1 MRVTS
6 MRCQCHQAW
15 QKKKRKMTRVSK
27 LVNRVLD
34 KYEKLPASLKDHIN
48 LEEMLGMK
56 MKRSVETQNTTSRGP
71 QHPINEKLERFKS
84 KGNQYNSSHN
94 CTPYPTTK
102 KRLILSKRVYSTR
115 TRGRSGPLQSLALKL
130 GRFKVRAV
138 IVDDIASEES
148 NRKR

>member
-1 MRVTS
+1 MQTLQNNDRAFESHVAHPGEYAASTS
-6 MRCQCHQAW
+6 
-15 QKKKRKMTRVSK
+15 TNGYNFSSNIPY
-27 LVNRVLD
+27 L
-34 KYEKLPASLKDHIN
+34 
-48 LEEMLGMK
+48 
-56 MKRSVETQNTTSRGP
+56 
-71 QHPINEKLERFKS
+71 FKQS
-84 KGNQYNSSHN
+84 KGNLYNSSHN

-115 TRGRSGPLQSLALKL
+115 TRGRSGPLQSLARKL

>member
-1 MRVTS
+1 MQNNDRASESHAAHTGEYAASTS
-6 MRCQCHQAW
+6 TNWYNFSSNIPYLLIQ
-15 QKKKRKMTRVSK
+15 
-27 LVNRVLD
+27 
-34 KYEKLPASLKDHIN
+34 
-48 LEEMLGMK
+48 
-56 MKRSVETQNTTSRGP
+56 
-71 QHPINEKLERFKS
+71 S

-115 TRGRSGPLQSLALKL
+115 TRGRSGPLQSLARKL

-138 IVDDIASEES
+138 IVDDIAREES